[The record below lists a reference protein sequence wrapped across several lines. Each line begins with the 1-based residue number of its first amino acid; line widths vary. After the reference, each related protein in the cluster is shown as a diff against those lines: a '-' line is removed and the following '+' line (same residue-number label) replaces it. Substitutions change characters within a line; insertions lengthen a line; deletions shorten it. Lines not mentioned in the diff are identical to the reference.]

1 LTELLKFRNY
11 RFNSNSNELDEIVVT
26 SSILDIAKDRK
37 LLLQFLQSKHQKF
50 KRLGSQE
57 FPEILANTP
66 SVYVT
71 KQGGGFGDARII
83 FVDLTKEI

>member
-1 LTELLKFRNY
+1 
-11 RFNSNSNELDEIVVT
+11 
-26 SSILDIAKDRK
+26 
-37 LLLQFLQSKHQKF
+37 LQFLQSKHQKF

-83 FVDLTKEI
+83 FVI